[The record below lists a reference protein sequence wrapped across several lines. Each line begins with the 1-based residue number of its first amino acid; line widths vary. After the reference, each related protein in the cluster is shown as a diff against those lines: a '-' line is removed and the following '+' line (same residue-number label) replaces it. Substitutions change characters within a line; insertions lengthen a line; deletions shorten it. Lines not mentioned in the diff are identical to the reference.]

1 MRYDILREVIFLNI
15 TSDMIYGYTD
25 GIILRC
31 LMDGD
36 SYGYDLN
43 SSVSKKSDHQYERKE
58 ATLYTT
64 VRRLEKQG
72 YATSYWG
79 EESAGA
85 RRRYYSI
92 TDRGGRIHER
102 RRETPPLSGPGLFR
116 NPVQPCI

>member
-1 MRYDILREVIFLNI
+1 MNI

-79 EESAGA
+79 EEKL
-85 RRRYYSI
+85 RRYL
-92 TDRGGRIHER
+92 DRAFFGIRCSPAHNAR
-102 RRETPPLSGPGLFR
+102 TSKCLSPKHFEVL
-116 NPVQPCI
+116 